1 MTFESCSPLTIKYYC
16 QCLNLG
22 NLNTFFLS
30 VLLPSALLSK
40 GRPCLLTIPALCRL
54 LMLMFWLV
62 LRGNIHAIP
71 IQFPR
76 IITIGGSNQALS
88 SIPAVGTGDCTG
100 GGGCRGL
107 VQAAISGLDMKP
119 SPSRSGGCQAWPAYN
134 ITVSR
139 ISHNL
144 DRSGGSG
151 TDLPK

>member
-100 GGGCRGL
+100 VAAAAAGAGCNIWVGYEAVTKPEWRL
-107 VQAAISGLDMKP
+107 SGV
-119 SPSRSGGCQAWPAYN
+119 A
-134 ITVSR
+134 R
-139 ISHNL
+139 I
-144 DRSGGSG
+144 
-151 TDLPK
+151 